1 MNTLD
6 ILHSRRAM
14 YLMPYEKKVD
24 AASFFVN
31 FLIAVF
37 DSQELGDP
45 NWLDITSAGQYFSI
59 QAEYD
64 QVRFPESID
73 SVASLFDIANYRQP
87 FFDEFYS
94 LGFMRPLVWFSMY
107 CSFDLICNGKLFQQA
122 FLQGT
127 PLGQNSQLAL
137 HGKAAKI
144 GFWFTLPTKIFED
157 VTLAVGRL
165 RRVITAWEE
174 GELAPLSSSDETR
187 PTLYKEWSEHSTY
200 HHSLR
205 ISTNDF
211 TNTTQTIETLGA
223 KQDLPYQSGTLA
235 LATA

>member
-45 NWLDITSAGQYFSI
+45 NSVDITSAGPYFSI

-64 QVRFPESID
+64 QVRFPESIN

-94 LGFMRPLVWFSMY
+94 LAFMRSPIWFSMY

-122 FLQGT
+122 FL
-127 PLGQNSQLAL
+127 
-137 HGKAAKI
+137 
-144 GFWFTLPTKIFED
+144 
-157 VTLAVGRL
+157 
-165 RRVITAWEE
+165 
-174 GELAPLSSSDETR
+174 
-187 PTLYKEWSEHSTY
+187 
-200 HHSLR
+200 
-205 ISTNDF
+205 
-211 TNTTQTIETLGA
+211 
-223 KQDLPYQSGTLA
+223 
-235 LATA
+235 